1 MKTFWNYKN
10 EYKHLRKSILRSV
23 DRVLKSGNIFFG
35 KELNKFENNFN
46 RLNKSRYGIAVG
58 SGTEALYIALKS
70 FGVGYG
76 DEVITVSNT
85 AIPTASAITSTGA
98 KIRFVDINEDYL
110 IDPEQIEKKINKKTK
125 AIIPVHLYGQSCDMD
140 KINKI
145 AKKNK
150 LKIIEDCAQAQGA
163 IYKKKYVGTLG
174 DAGCFSF
181 YPTKILGAYGD
192 GGFITVKSK
201 KVYEKMRRIRFY
213 GIEGLDK
220 KNKFFGKYYSNEQGV
235 NSRIDEMQLSILN
248 IKLLKVNQFIKKR
261 IKIAN
266 YYRNKL
272 KNTSLILPNIRK
284 NNKHVFHL
292 FTVYHNKRDL
302 ILKKLRKLG
311 IKINIYYPYPVH
323 KMKGYRFL
331 NKNKKLK
338 LQVTEKMSQ
347 GIFSLPLYPEITSRD
362 LEKITNSL
370 KSVLKSI

>member
-10 EYKHLRKSILRSV
+10 EYKHLRKNILKSI
-23 DRVLKSGNIFFG
+23 DRVLSSGQIFFG
-35 KELNKFENNFN
+35 NELNKFENNFN
-46 RLNKSRYGIAVG
+46 KLNKSRYGLAVG

-70 FGVGYG
+70 FGIGYG

-98 KIRFVDINEDYL
+98 KIKFVDINEDYL
-110 IDPEQIEKKINKKTK
+110 IDPEQIEKKINNKTK

-163 IYKKKYVGTLG
+163 TYKKRHVGTMG

-201 KVYEKMRRIRFY
+201 KIYEKMRRIRFY
-213 GIEGLDK
+213 GIEGLNK

-248 IKLLKVNQFIKKR
+248 IKLLQVNKYIKKR

-272 KNTSLILPNIRK
+272 KNTSLVLPNIRT

-331 NKNKKLK
+331 NKNKKLE
-338 LQVTEKMSQ
+338 LRITEKMSQ

-370 KSVLKSI
+370 KSILKSI

>member
-1 MKTFWNYKN
+1 MKTFWNYKI
-10 EYKHLRKSILRSV
+10 EYNYLRKNILKSI

-46 RLNKSRYGIAVG
+46 KLNKSRYGLAVG

-70 FGVGYG
+70 FGIGYG

-85 AIPTASAITSTGA
+85 AIPTVSAITSTGA
-98 KIRFVDINEDYL
+98 KVKFVDINEDYL
-110 IDPEQIEKKINKKTK
+110 IDPEQILKKINNKTK

-140 KINKI
+140 QINKI

-163 IYKKKYVGTLG
+163 TYKNKYVGTMG

-201 KVYEKMRRIRFY
+201 KIYQKMRRIRFY
-213 GIEGLDK
+213 GIEGLNK
-220 KNKFFGKYYSNEQGV
+220 KNKFFGKYYSNEQGI
-235 NSRIDEMQLSILN
+235 NSRIDEVQLSILN
-248 IKLLKVNQFIKKR
+248 IKLLQVNKFIKKR

-266 YYRNKL
+266 YYKNQL
-272 KNTSLILPNIRK
+272 KDTSLTLPNIK
-284 NNKHVFHL
+284 MNNKHVFHL
-292 FTVYHNKRDL
+292 FTVYHKKRDL
-302 ILKKLRKLG
+302 ILKKLLKLG
-311 IKINIYYPYPVH
+311 IKLNIYYPYPIH

-331 NKNKKLK
+331 NNDKKLR

-347 GIFSLPLYPEITSRD
+347 GIFSLPLYPEITMRD
-362 LEKITNSL
+362 LEKITKSL

>member
-10 EYKHLRKSILRSV
+10 EYKHLRKNILKSI
-23 DRVLKSGNIFFG
+23 DRVLNSGQIFFG
-35 KELNKFENNFN
+35 NELNKFENNFN
-46 RLNKSRYGIAVG
+46 KLNKSRYGLAVG

-70 FGVGYG
+70 FGIGYG

-98 KIRFVDINEDYL
+98 KIKFVDINEDYL
-110 IDPEQIEKKINKKTK
+110 IDPEQIEKKINNKTK

-163 IYKKKYVGTLG
+163 TYKKRHVGTMG

-201 KVYEKMRRIRFY
+201 KIYEKMRRIRFY
-213 GIEGLDK
+213 GIEGLNK

-248 IKLLKVNQFIKKR
+248 IKLLQVNKYIKKR

-272 KNTSLILPNIRK
+272 KNTSLVLPNIRT

-331 NKNKKLK
+331 NKNKKLE
-338 LQVTEKMSQ
+338 LRITEKMSQ

-370 KSVLKSI
+370 KSILKSI

>member
-10 EYKHLRKSILRSV
+10 EYKHLRKNILKSI
-23 DRVLKSGNIFFG
+23 DRVLNSGQIFFG
-35 KELNKFENNFN
+35 NELNKFENNFN
-46 RLNKSRYGIAVG
+46 KLNKSRYGLAVG

-70 FGVGYG
+70 FGIGYG

-98 KIRFVDINEDYL
+98 KIKFVDINEDYL
-110 IDPEQIEKKINKKTK
+110 IDTEQIVKKINNKTK

-163 IYKKKYVGTLG
+163 TYKKKHVGTMG

-201 KVYEKMRRIRFY
+201 KIYEKMRRIRFY
-213 GIEGLDK
+213 GIEGLNK
-220 KNKFFGKYYSNEQGV
+220 KNKFFGKYYSNEQGI

-248 IKLLKVNQFIKKR
+248 IKLMQVNKFIKKR

-266 YYRNKL
+266 FYKDKL
-272 KNTSLILPNIRK
+272 KNTSLILPNIRA

-292 FTVYHNKRDL
+292 FTVFHKKRDL
-302 ILKKLRKLG
+302 ILKKLKNFG
-311 IKINIYYPYPVH
+311 IKINIYYPYPIH
-323 KMKGYRFL
+323 KMKGYKFL
-331 NKNKKLK
+331 YKNKKLR
-338 LQVTEKMSQ
+338 LPVTEKMSQ

-370 KSVLKSI
+370 KSILKSI

>member
-10 EYKHLRKSILRSV
+10 EYKHLRKNILKSI
-23 DRVLKSGNIFFG
+23 DRVLNSGQIFFG
-35 KELNKFENNFN
+35 NELNKFENNFN
-46 RLNKSRYGIAVG
+46 KLNKSRYGLAVG

-70 FGVGYG
+70 FGIGYG

-98 KIRFVDINEDYL
+98 RIKFVDINQDYL
-110 IDPEQIEKKINKKTK
+110 IDPEEILKKINSKTK

-145 AKKNK
+145 AKKNN
-150 LKIIEDCAQAQGA
+150 LKVIEDCAQAQGA
-163 IYKKKYVGTLG
+163 TYKKRHVGTMG

-201 KVYEKMRRIRFY
+201 KIYEKMRRIRFY
-213 GIEGLDK
+213 GIEGLNK

-248 IKLLKVNQFIKKR
+248 IKLLQVNKYIKKR

-272 KNTSLILPNIRK
+272 KNTSLVLPNIRT

-338 LQVTEKMSQ
+338 LRVTEKMSQ

-370 KSVLKSI
+370 KSILKSI

>member
-10 EYKHLRKSILRSV
+10 EYKHLRKNILKSI
-23 DRVLKSGNIFFG
+23 DRVLSSGQIFFG
-35 KELNKFENNFN
+35 NELNKFENNFN
-46 RLNKSRYGIAVG
+46 KLNKSRYGLAVG

-70 FGVGYG
+70 FGIGYG

-98 KIRFVDINEDYL
+98 KIKFVDINEDYL
-110 IDPEQIEKKINKKTK
+110 IDPEQIEKKINNKTK

-163 IYKKKYVGTLG
+163 TYKKRHVGTMG

-201 KVYEKMRRIRFY
+201 KIYEKMRRIRFY
-213 GIEGLDK
+213 GIEGLNK

-248 IKLLKVNQFIKKR
+248 IKLLQ
-261 IKIAN
+261 
-266 YYRNKL
+266 
-272 KNTSLILPNIRK
+272 
-284 NNKHVFHL
+284 
-292 FTVYHNKRDL
+292 
-302 ILKKLRKLG
+302 
-311 IKINIYYPYPVH
+311 
-323 KMKGYRFL
+323 
-331 NKNKKLK
+331 
-338 LQVTEKMSQ
+338 
-347 GIFSLPLYPEITSRD
+347 
-362 LEKITNSL
+362 
-370 KSVLKSI
+370 